1 MEKLDQH
8 IEALIFVSESAIS
21 IGEIR
26 NTLETHLEVKVSKES
41 IEEVFDRLIE
51 KYNAPEFAIEIIE
64 ISNGYQFMTKGA
76 YHNVVG
82 TYLKEKNNKKLTKSA
97 LETLSIIAYRQ
108 PIMKSQME
116 ELRGVNCDYAVQK
129 LLEKDLVEIVGR
141 SEGPGKPLLYGT
153 SQRFMDY
160 FGMKNIHDLPKIKE
174 IAPEVNSIGEEGVD
188 YVIHNKTEE
197 E

>member
-26 NTLETHLEVKVSKES
+26 NTLETHLEVKISKES
-41 IEEVFDRLIE
+41 IEDAFDRLIE

-153 SQRFMDY
+153 SQKFMDY